1 MDNST
6 LPKNNFDHK
15 NVVGKG
21 KLEKST
27 NFQHQLVYMV
37 TLGATVF
44 WCHESFKPGYS
55 IGKIIKILRPCYMMQ
70 MCCNLQCNF

>member
-15 NVVGKG
+15 NVAGKG
-21 KLEKST
+21 KLEKSA

-37 TLGATVF
+37 ILGATVF
-44 WCHESFKPGYS
+44 WCHVNFKPWRR
-55 IGKIIKILRPCYMMQ
+55 KPP
-70 MCCNLQCNF
+70 

>member
-15 NVVGKG
+15 NVAGKG
-21 KLEKST
+21 KSE
-27 NFQHQLVYMV
+27 HQLVYMV

-44 WCHESFKPGYS
+44 WCHASFKPGYL
-55 IGKIIKILRPCYMMQ
+55 IGKIIEILRPCYMTQ
-70 MCCNLQCNF
+70 MSCNLQCNF

>member
-15 NVVGKG
+15 NVAGKG

-44 WCHESFKPGYS
+44 WCHASFKPGYS